1 MRRRT
6 HTQPRQTKRRLT
18 WRSVGELLATALMMI
33 GVACSP
39 VAETPRSADAGDTT
53 TVHDGTA
60 DSVTS
65 VDTIIDKNQVD
76 IYQTEVYAASEVL
89 NGDAIASGACM
100 TWSAPMEVGK
110 VTALDELSGL
120 ARSNQGWLW
129 AHNDSGEKEARVLL
143 LDTTAKLRAVLH
155 IPEVTPVDWEDMA
168 AGPCGD
174 DALKTSRCL
183 WIGDIGDNSHK
194 RSTVSII
201 RVPEPK
207 HDGVDLPPA
216 GTVTHWT
223 AATSDT
229 VSFRYPTVI
238 GDAPATARPD
248 AEALAVLSD
257 GRLLVATKR
266 DDGRTRLFRVTPDAS
281 ATQPVI
287 AVLLGELDVR
297 DPPLEAGLSLR
308 VTGADTV
315 GDHRLLVR
323 TYFRAW
329 AFDFN
334 VPLNAPV
341 KSLTNA
347 LSSAVG
353 VTRMKLV
360 TGFDIQAE
368 AIAGDGE
375 GGFWHTSELTD
386 QPLWHVPCSP

>member
-1 MRRRT
+1 MRRRA
-6 HTQPRQTKRRLT
+6 HTQPRQRRRRPA
-18 WRSVGELLATALMMI
+18 WRSVGELLATALLAS

-39 VAETPRSADAGDTT
+39 ATKTPRSADVGDAGA
-53 TVHDGTA
+53 VHDGTA
-60 DSVTS
+60 DGVKSA
-65 VDTIIDKNQVD
+65 DTLIDTNQVD
-76 IYQTEVYAASEVL
+76 IYQAKIDATNDVLSDDATAS
-89 NGDAIASGACM
+89 SACM

-110 VTALDELSGL
+110 VSALDELSGL
-120 ARSNQGWLW
+120 ARSSQGWLW

-143 LDTTAKLRAVLH
+143 LDTTAKLKAVLH

-174 DALKTSRCL
+174 DGLKTSRCL

-229 VSFRYPTVI
+229 LRFRYPSVI

-281 ATQPVI
+281 ATQPVT

-297 DPPLEAGLSLR
+297 DPPLETGLSLR
-308 VTGADTV
+308 VTGADAV

-329 AFDFN
+329 AFDFS
-334 VPLNAPV
+334 VPLNAPA

-353 VTRMKLV
+353 VTRIKLV

-368 AIAGDGE
+368 SIAGDGE

-386 QPLWHVPCSP
+386 QPLWHVPCGP